1 MSGGGAPLAAPAAV
15 AIDLDGTLLDT
26 VPDIAA
32 AGDAMLDDLGRPACG
47 EDLARRYVGNGIERF
62 VHRLLTGDMQ
72 RDAEPALF
80 DTALQAFRAHYAA
93 TNGRASRRFPGVV
106 GGLQRLRA
114 RGLPLAC
121 LTNKAEAFTLPL
133 LEATALAPFFELVVS
148 GDTLPQKK
156 PHPAPLLHVAR
167 HFGVAPGV
175 LLMVGDSV
183 NDVRAARAAGC
194 PVVCVPYGYNH
205 GHDIGD
211 ESPDRVIT
219 SLADLDRLLPAAPP
233 AAGSGAEART

>member
-1 MSGGGAPLAAPAAV
+1 MSAEEAPLAPADAV
-15 AIDLDGTLLDT
+15 VIDLDGTLLDT

-32 AGDAMLDDLGRPACG
+32 AAASMLHDLGRPACS
-47 EDLARRYVGNGIERF
+47 EALARRYVGNGIERF

-72 RDAEPALF
+72 RDADPALF
-80 DTALQAFRAHYAA
+80 ATAVGTFRTHYAA
-93 TNGRASRRFPGVV
+93 TNGRASRVYPGVV
-106 GGLQRLRA
+106 DGLEHLRA

-121 LTNKAEAFTLPL
+121 VTNKAEAFALPL
-133 LEATALAPFFELVVS
+133 LEATKLAPFFRLVVA
-148 GDTLPQKK
+148 GDTLPEKK
-156 PHPAPLLHVAR
+156 PHPAPLLHVAGR
-167 HFGVAPGV
+167 FGVDPSR

-205 GHDIGD
+205 GNDIGD
-211 ESPDRVIT
+211 ASPDRVIT